1 MKFSRSD
8 IANLGYFLAIARHR
22 NFRRAGLELGISASA
37 LSHALRGLEERL
49 DVRLVNR
56 TNRSVTLT
64 AAGEALFAEIGES
77 FDRIDQSIDVL
88 NRFRGTPAGRIRLNV
103 PDQAAT
109 HLIAPVMPALLDR
122 YPDVEIDLSVSN
134 HIVDVVDE
142 GFDAGIRFGGTVP
155 EDMIAQRLTA
165 EIRWV
170 VAGSPAYL
178 ERFGVPKHPH
188 DLATHRCVQIRLGD
202 DRIYRWEFDS
212 AEESIT
218 LAVPG
223 AITMDDSETALAIA
237 RHGAALVYIAEP
249 SVTDAVGRGELK
261 IVLEDWASMGE
272 AMHIYYPSRRQV
284 PVPLRLLIDLIREI
298 SPLGF

>member
-1 MKFSRSD
+1 MLFRS
-8 IANLGYFLAIARHR
+8 
-22 NFRRAGLELGISASA
+22 
-37 LSHALRGLEERL
+37 
-49 DVRLVNR
+49 
-56 TNRSVTLT
+56 
-64 AAGEALFAEIGES
+64 
-77 FDRIDQSIDVL
+77 
-88 NRFRGTPAGRIRLNV
+88 
-103 PDQAAT
+103 
-109 HLIAPVMPALLDR
+109 
-122 YPDVEIDLSVSN
+122 
-134 HIVDVVDE
+134 
-142 GFDAGIRFGGTVP
+142 
-155 EDMIAQRLTA
+155 RLTA